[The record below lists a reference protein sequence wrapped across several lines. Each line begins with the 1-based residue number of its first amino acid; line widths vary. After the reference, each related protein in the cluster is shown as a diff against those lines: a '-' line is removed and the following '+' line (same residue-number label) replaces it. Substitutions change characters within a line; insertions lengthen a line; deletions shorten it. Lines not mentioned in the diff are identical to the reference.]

1 MSDPVYCYPPDF
13 IVLRNKL
20 DIRDP
25 DTLDKAERLHVRN
38 RAEQGIPTGNFDL
51 AHLKAIHG
59 HLFQDVYDWAGQV
72 RTVEISKDGS
82 QFQTVRF
89 IETGMADIHK
99 RIVVARCF
107 RGLGGDEFAKQVG
120 LVMGD
125 VNYVHPFREG
135 NGRTQLQY
143 LKQLAGEA
151 GHSLDLEKIDRAR
164 WMDASRQ
171 AQAADYAPMSQSIR
185 EALSAE
191 RDRAK
196 GRGHDRGGERER

>member
-59 HLFQDVYDWAGQV
+59 HIFQDVYDWAGQV

-143 LKQLAGEA
+143 LKQLAG
-151 GHSLDLEKIDRAR
+151 
-164 WMDASRQ
+164 
-171 AQAADYAPMSQSIR
+171 
-185 EALSAE
+185 
-191 RDRAK
+191 
-196 GRGHDRGGERER
+196 